1 MRQNFSYISVLTQQ
15 QQLEDFDRFPRQ
27 RIHRWRSHTLKT
39 QPFHLMTIL
48 FSFTSWWYE
57 WLTWAFCP
65 SANWRVVQKGLN
77 WSLCCT
83 VRLVNG
89 EPRALLAKIEIEC
102 PEQSVWADLSHRDW
116 AWATETTISLF
127 SNLPTIDLTQSG
139 WFVKV
144 VKNVLYAV
152 YCRRLA
158 AHKVSWSQN
167 PPMLS
172 KLNAQPDD
180 LSDIDIW
187 ISM

>member
-48 FSFTSWWYE
+48 FSFASWWYE

-89 EPRALLAKIEIEC
+89 QPRALLAKIEIEC
-102 PEQSVWADLSHRDW
+102 PEQC
-116 AWATETTISLF
+116 SL
-127 SNLPTIDLTQSG
+127 
-139 WFVKV
+139 
-144 VKNVLYAV
+144 
-152 YCRRLA
+152 
-158 AHKVSWSQN
+158 SWSE
-167 PPMLS
+167 PPRLS
-172 KLNAQPDD
+172 
-180 LSDIDIW
+180 LSYRDCNQSVFKFAHDRSDTVRLVCKSCKKCSLCSLLQTSCSTQGFLEPKSPYVELVNCRSYFNTRPNDREI
-187 ISM
+187 